1 MRTQKTFLATRIGF
15 VADQITVY
23 WAPAHGLGN
32 QYDFSH
38 LYPFPIS
45 LYEDLTPLKADLKDN
60 RDDFL
65 RCPAVG
71 NKLKKTFVFRS
82 STNTKV
88 RVIDGQYISYE
99 VQSEDDQRRHQTSVE
114 LLHKPTLE
122 GRLLL
127 NYMHPVI
134 FFADTDSLVAS
145 MTPPYFHKTV
155 ASEYGAIV
163 PGEFNVAKWFRPMN
177 FEFQLWDN
185 ITELHIPVGE
195 PLGYVEFATDARIT
209 LRRFRLTPQLNKL
222 SSSLIHVSPHRR
234 FTKLKE
240 KYLMFDRARIRNGIL
255 KEIQENLAD

>member
-1 MRTQKTFLATRIGF
+1 MSNGEI
-15 VADQITVY
+15 DVY

-45 LYEDLTPLKADLKDN
+45 LYEELAPHKVDLKDN

-71 NKLKKTFVFRS
+71 NKLKKIFVFRS
-82 STNTKV
+82 TTNTKV
-88 RVIDGQYISYE
+88 RIIDGQYISYE

-122 GRLLL
+122 GMWLL

-134 FFADTDSLVAS
+134 FFSDAPSLVAS

-155 ASEYGAIV
+155 SSQYGAIV
-163 PGEFNVAKWFRPMN
+163 PGEFNIAQWFRPMN
-177 FEFQLWDN
+177 FEFQLWKGVE
-185 ITELHIPVGE
+185 ELHVPAGE
-195 PLGYVEFATDARIT
+195 PIGYVEFATDARVN
-209 LRRFRLTPQLNKL
+209 LRRFHLTPHLNKL

-240 KYLMFDRARIRNGIL
+240 KYLLFNQSKIRGGIL
-255 KEIQENLAD
+255 KEIRDNLAD